1 MALNETGAVLALQRF
16 GLGACGGAD
25 TLRKAASDPRGF
37 LLAELSMG
45 APLLAD
51 TNLQPSSEIIARV
64 RAFQR
69 VQREQ
74 RASALPTG
82 APAALPVGFDRNV
95 IQDAFRADAM
105 ARLRIGCAA
114 DCGFVERLV
123 WFWSNHFCVSA
134 RKGQLVRA
142 TAGALEREAIRPHVL
157 GRFRDM
163 LQAVEQHPA
172 MLVFLDNTISV
183 GPRSRAGE
191 RRGRGLNENL
201 AREILELHT
210 LGVDGG
216 YTQEDVAA
224 LARMITGWTIGDPEG
239 RLGQTGAFVFNPN
252 THEPGGQQLLGKTY
266 ADDGVRQGQAALH
279 DLARHP
285 ATARFI
291 ATKLSRHFVA
301 DAPPPEL
308 VDRLARVYIETD
320 GDLRLVAAE
329 LVSAD
334 QAWTA
339 AVSKLRTPAEFTLAT
354 ARLINVLPPR
364 PQPLLNMMAQ
374 MGQPLWDPAGPNG
387 FPDLSSAWASPNG
400 MKARLDASTRIARA
414 TVAESPMTLLDEAF
428 GAAASAPTRQAVAR
442 AESREQALALVLMSP
457 EFQRR

>member
-1 MALNETGAVLALQRF
+1 
-16 GLGACGGAD
+16 
-25 TLRKAASDPRGF
+25 
-37 LLAELSMG
+37 
-45 APLLAD
+45 
-51 TNLQPSSEIIARV
+51 
-64 RAFQR
+64 
-69 VQREQ
+69 
-74 RASALPTG
+74 
-82 APAALPVGFDRNV
+82 
-95 IQDAFRADAM
+95 
-105 ARLRIGCAA
+105 
-114 DCGFVERLV
+114 
-123 WFWSNHFCVSA
+123 
-134 RKGQLVRA
+134 
-142 TAGALEREAIRPHVL
+142 
-157 GRFRDM
+157 M

-252 THEPGGQQLLGKTY
+252 THEPGAQQLLGKTY

-320 GDLRLVAAE
+320 GDLRLLAAE

-339 AVSKLRTPAEFTLAT
+339 AASKLRTPAEFTLAT

-374 MGQPLWDPAGPNG
+374 MGQPLWDPSGPNG

-414 TVAESPMTLLDEAF
+414 TVVESPMTLLNEAF

-442 AESREQALALVLMSP
+442 AESREQALALLLMSP